1 LIHYAKGSAHLH
13 DLIRTLDIDA
23 VSLDWRDDLRANRAA
38 HGDRFAFQGNLD
50 PSRMHGSPEAAT
62 AAARRVLDEAGD
74 APGHV
79 FNLGHGFAPGAKI
92 DCVEAVLRLITG
104 ESA

>member
-1 LIHYAKGSAHLH
+1 MYK
-13 DLIRTLDIDA
+13 RQ
-23 VSLDWRDDLRANRAA
+23 DDLRANREA
-38 HGDRFAFQGNLD
+38 HGDQFAFQGNLD

-62 AAARRVLDEAGD
+62 VAAQRVLDEAGQ

-79 FNLGHGFAPGAKI
+79 FNLGHGFAPGAQI

-104 ESA
+104 DSA

>member
-1 LIHYAKGSAHLH
+1 M
-13 DLIRTLDIDA
+13 
-23 VSLDWRDDLRANRAA
+23 SLDWRDDLRANRTAF
-38 HGDRFAFQGNLD
+38 GDRFAFQGNLD

-62 AAARRVLDEAGD
+62 LAAKRVLDEAGD

-79 FNLGHGFAPGAKI
+79 FNLGHGFAPGAQI